1 MNIYHHKFLIFK
13 HSRPSSCDSVVLR
26 RQIVLDDDFFAA
38 AVNTTS
44 DQSAPGTNSL
54 ELIPPLRFTSVCI
67 CDSGHVRVT
76 FQSSWPTVDPRRG
89 SAFLPQSISDDFFS
103 SFNSGELI
111 VATGCGR
118 AWRPKKSHSQ
128 NFIRSIMIPYLPPGL
143 CSLWGAV
150 PRGEFGHLIA
160 FKLNIDMNNEGKS
173 LLNDFLNT
181 FQNLYLK
188 KIQNKSDLWS
198 FF

>member
-1 MNIYHHKFLIFK
+1 MNIYAYLREDPQQTLRQCGECPFMNIYNHKFLIFK

-89 SAFLPQSISDDFFS
+89 SAFLPQSISDAIFFFVFQFRRVDCGNRLREGLAS
-103 SFNSGELI
+103 EKKPQPELHTFDYDPLP
-111 VATGCGR
+111 APWSLFSLGC
-118 AWRPKKSHSQ
+118 
-128 NFIRSIMIPYLPPGL
+128 
-143 CSLWGAV
+143 CT
-150 PRGEFGHLIA
+150 
-160 FKLNIDMNNEGKS
+160 EG
-173 LLNDFLNT
+173 
-181 FQNLYLK
+181 
-188 KIQNKSDLWS
+188 
-198 FF
+198 

>member
-13 HSRPSSCDSVVLR
+13 HSRPSSYDSVVLR

-118 AWRPKKSHSQ
+118 AWRTSYV
-128 NFIRSIMIPYLPPGL
+128 RL
-143 CSLWGAV
+143 
-150 PRGEFGHLIA
+150 
-160 FKLNIDMNNEGKS
+160 
-173 LLNDFLNT
+173 
-181 FQNLYLK
+181 
-188 KIQNKSDLWS
+188 
-198 FF
+198 